1 MTVITT
7 TIVDRFTGQYAS
19 EKIFM
24 QSLCDALALEL
35 KGHGHDGAA
44 IVDLDWTPDEAG
56 PLALL
61 TVKPG
66 RKPLTAAACST
77 FLKAK
82 RANERRRAA

>member
-1 MTVITT
+1 MTVVTST
-7 TIVDRFTGQYAS
+7 VVDRFTGQYAS
-19 EKIFM
+19 EKIFI

-35 KGHGHDGAA
+35 KGHGHDGAE
-44 IVDLDWTPDEAG
+44 IVDIDWTPEDAG
-56 PLALL
+56 PVALL

-82 RANERRRAA
+82 RAVERRRAA